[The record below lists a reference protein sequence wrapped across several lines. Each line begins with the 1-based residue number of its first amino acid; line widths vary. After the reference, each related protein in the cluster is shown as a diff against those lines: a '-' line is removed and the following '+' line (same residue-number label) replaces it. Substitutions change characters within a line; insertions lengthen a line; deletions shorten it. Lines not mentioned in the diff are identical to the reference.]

1 MDHILQESQ
10 AWLEQF
16 QASKRAEL
24 LRLRSELSA
33 LESRRSD
40 LTERVSADNT
50 DRGSQAELNRTDSE
64 IEVIKE
70 LIAQVRHEVRDT
82 IIAKRQ
88 EMADLLNTHI
98 EGLKESVAK
107 MRAEKERIRTEEMP
121 SLERRREELHER
133 LKALDA
139 EILQHSGEI
148 NELNRITIESED
160 LEFE

>member
-1 MDHILQESQ
+1 LDHILQESQ

-24 LRLRSELSA
+24 LRLRSELST
-33 LESRRSD
+33 LEGRRSD

-70 LIAQVRHEVRDT
+70 LISQVRHEVRDT
-82 IIAKRQ
+82 ILAKRQ
-88 EMADLLNTHI
+88 EMADLLNKHI
-98 EGLKESVAK
+98 EELQESVTE
-107 MRAEKERIRTEEMP
+107 MRAEKEKIRTEELP
-121 SLERRREELHER
+121 ALERHREELHER

-139 EILQHSGEI
+139 EILQRSGEI
-148 NELNRITIESED
+148 NELNRVSIESED